1 MQTWQN
7 QNRSSNVE
15 WVLEVDG
22 EVFVSSRLELIPTSS
37 WREGVGKELREVTRS
52 GGVLGGESGGTW
64 VLHTRLAIFQ
74 TRPCDVLHYTLQRR
88 LPLKS
93 CHYVTRPLQELSQL
107 SYHQVKLIASWSH

>member
-37 WREGVGKELREVTRS
+37 WREGVGKELRRW
-52 GGVLGGESGGTW
+52 GTIW
-64 VLHTRLAIFQ
+64 T
-74 TRPCDVLHYTLQRR
+74 
-88 LPLKS
+88 
-93 CHYVTRPLQELSQL
+93 
-107 SYHQVKLIASWSH
+107 W